1 MYPVKKDKENS
12 TNNKLFKNQLKSK
25 YQNEKS
31 FNSKGVIFF
40 IEKKLVKKVFRFV
53 ENCVSIIVGDN
64 SFYFERV
71 LVSLVWC

>member
-1 MYPVKKDKENS
+1 MCVLL
-12 TNNKLFKNQLKSK
+12 NKLFKNQLKSK
-25 YQNEKS
+25 YQNKKS
-31 FNSKGVIFF
+31 FNSKGVLFF
-40 IEKKLVKKVFRFV
+40 IEKKEILKKVFLFV

>member
-1 MYPVKKDKENS
+1 MVLLFLLKKDCDE
-12 TNNKLFKNQLKSK
+12 L
-25 YQNEKS
+25 
-31 FNSKGVIFF
+31 
-40 IEKKLVKKVFRFV
+40 KKVFLFV